1 MLQKELSASFSSV
14 FRGTRFVIAGTLL
27 VMAGFISSANAGIYL
42 SPLGVYETGETD
54 EDAAEI
60 VAHDPLT
67 QRLFV
72 VNGFTKGIDV
82 LDISN
87 PDDPVKIDD
96 IDLSAY
102 GAGANSIDVYEG
114 VLAVAVESDPKQD
127 PGTVVFFETSSDFNV
142 DLNRLE
148 VGALPDML
156 TFSPNGRW
164 LLVEEQQL

>member
-14 FRGTRFVIAGTLL
+14 FRGTRFVIAGPLL

-82 LDISN
+82 LNISN
-87 PDDPVKIDD
+87 PDNPVKIDD
-96 IDLSAY
+96 IDLKIGGRHSLTQEMDYNIA
-102 GAGANSIDVYEG
+102 AKVPRKLLEKNANNPI
-114 VLAVAVESDPKQD
+114 VLNNLAWLYDQKD
-127 PGTVVFFETSSDFNV
+127 D
-142 DLNRLE
+142 
-148 VGALPDML
+148 
-156 TFSPNGRW
+156 GRAI
-164 LLVEEQQL
+164 EIGEP